1 LGGHRHLNKPTD
13 RASSNPA
20 PSFATGQEQ
29 AEAMLGMQKELLDA
43 YEQASR
49 AWLARVKSEVDLWT
63 ELTANLTATRFL
75 PEALGTYQECVHN
88 ANGGGGR
95 TADVRGVS
103 KTSAKIHPP
112 AAPMSGRP
120 VAAPGQGAILE
131 MPAAALHSR
140 NGDRHGTGLDD
151 EARRLELAVSTLPPE
166 ERGSVSVG
174 PFSTD

>member
-1 LGGHRHLNKPTD
+1 L
-13 RASSNPA
+13 
-20 PSFATGQEQ
+20 ATGQEQ

-75 PEALGTYQECVHN
+75 PEALGTFVHN

-112 AAPMSGRP
+112 AA
-120 VAAPGQGAILE
+120 Q
-131 MPAAALHSR
+131 
-140 NGDRHGTGLDD
+140 
-151 EARRLELAVSTLPPE
+151 
-166 ERGSVSVG
+166 
-174 PFSTD
+174 

>member
-1 LGGHRHLNKPTD
+1 L
-13 RASSNPA
+13 
-20 PSFATGQEQ
+20 ATGQEQ

-75 PEALGTYQECVHN
+75 PEALGTYQEWVHN

-95 TADVRGVS
+95 AADIRGVS

-112 AAPMSGRP
+112 AA
-120 VAAPGQGAILE
+120 Q
-131 MPAAALHSR
+131 
-140 NGDRHGTGLDD
+140 
-151 EARRLELAVSTLPPE
+151 
-166 ERGSVSVG
+166 
-174 PFSTD
+174 